1 MTVVRSALR
10 RVGAGRLLVVAAVLL
25 GMFLLQNAH
34 CAADGG
40 GPTVPAV
47 RILINS
53 DGDCVAMSHIGDD
66 ATPVPAPGEGNVAA
80 VAMVSHGGGDRT
92 HPAGQVTMACLAVFL
107 ALLTAVAM
115 LSPIRSMPRVRP
127 CGPVN
132 VRRPTCVLPRA
143 LTLSQLCVLR
153 T

>member
-1 MTVVRSALR
+1 MTFVRSALG

-40 GPTVPAV
+40 RSTAPAF
-47 RILINS
+47 RIVINS
-53 DGDCVAMSHIGDD
+53 DGDCVAMSHLGDD
-66 ATPVPAPGEGNVAA
+66 ATPAHGEGIVAA
-80 VAMVSHGGGDRT
+80 AATVSHGIGDQT
-92 HPAGQVTMACLAVFL
+92 HPEGQVTMACLAVFL

-115 LSPIRSMPRVRP
+115 LSPIGSIPRVRP
-127 CGPVN
+127 YGSVDF
-132 VRRPTCVLPRA
+132 RRPMCVLPRA